1 MTGDGALPRA
11 GSRAEG
17 PLAGTPRALRW
28 VLFGVLVLTTL
39 LPFGV
44 LVVTSVARGWFWPDL
59 LPPVI
64 SGDAWAEL
72 FRGGGRL
79 APATLTSVVLALS
92 TGILA
97 VIVALPAGRAMA
109 RLRGWRRHLAAGAAF
124 LPVAAPPLAVGVGL
138 QYSFLVAGLGGTLP
152 GVLLAHLVPAAGYV
166 SLFFLGVFAVHDDR
180 LEVEARTLGASPLQ
194 ALLHVTLPALRRPL
208 LEGFVL
214 GFLVSWAQVPLTLLV
229 GQGVVPALPLEVLS
243 YVQAGQDA
251 RAATGALLLVVPP
264 LLVMALAGFAL
275 RDRPVVVA

>member
-1 MTGDGALPRA
+1 MTPDATG
-11 GSRAEG
+11 
-17 PLAGTPRALRW
+17 PRALRW
-28 VLFGVLVLTTL
+28 TLFGVLLLTTL

-44 LVVTSVARGWFWPDL
+44 LVVTSLGRGWFWPDL
-59 LPPVI
+59 LPPVL
-64 SGDAWAEL
+64 SGTHWSEFL
-72 FRGGGRL
+72 RGGGRL
-79 APATLTSVVLALS
+79 GPAALTSLLLAGS
-92 TGILA
+92 TGALA
-97 VIVALPAGRAMA
+97 VLVAVPAGRAMA
-109 RLRGWRRHLAAGAAF
+109 RLRGWRRYVAAGAAF

-138 QYSFLVAGLGGTLP
+138 QYSFLVMGLGGTVP

-166 SLFFLGVFAVHDDR
+166 SLFFLGIFAVHDDR

-194 ALLHVTLPALRRPL
+194 VLRYVTLPALRRPL
-208 LEGFVL
+208 VEGFVL

-229 GQGVVPALPLEVLS
+229 GQGVVPALPVEVLS

>member
-1 MTGDGALPRA
+1 MRWATARSRSEAPGAPPA
-11 GSRAEG
+11 GA
-17 PLAGTPRALRW
+17 TRALRW
-28 VLFGVLVLTTL
+28 VLFGVLFLTTL

-44 LVVTSVARGWFWPDL
+44 LVVTSVARSWFWPDL
-59 LPPVI
+59 LPPTV
-64 SGDAWAEL
+64 SGDAWTEL
-72 FRGGGRL
+72 LRGGGRL
-79 APATLTSVVLALS
+79 APATATSLLLGLS
-92 TGILA
+92 TGALA
-97 VIVALPAGRAMA
+97 VAMAFPAGRAMA

-180 LEVEARTLGASPLQ
+180 LEVEARTLGATPAQ
-194 ALLHVTLPALRRPL
+194 ALFHVTLPALRRPL

-251 RAATGALLLVVPP
+251 RAATGAILLVIPP
-264 LLVMALAGFAL
+264 LLVMGLAGFAL